1 MLLFYSMTDI
11 VVALYKV
18 TNRSHRHPVLSQHPG
33 WRMLP
38 AVRCPT
44 LHLYR
49 PDYLDYQPHR
59 PLLCPGLDPPLR
71 KMVKEHSFDKGY
83 TFESG

>member
-1 MLLFYSMTDI
+1 MQLL
-11 VVALYKV
+11 LLWV

-49 PDYLDYQPHR
+49 LDYLDFAALVPV
-59 PLLCPGLDPPLR
+59 PAAALTPALSGLGPTSAQDGQR
-71 KMVKEHSFDKGY
+71 VFV
-83 TFESG
+83 